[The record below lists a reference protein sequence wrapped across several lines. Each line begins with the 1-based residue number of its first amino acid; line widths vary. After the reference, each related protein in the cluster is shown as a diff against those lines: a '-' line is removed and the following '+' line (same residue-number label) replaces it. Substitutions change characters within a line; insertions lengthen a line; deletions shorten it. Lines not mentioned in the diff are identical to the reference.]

1 MVSFQSKNSFENK
14 KISDKEILY
23 TNSDQNKLYITSNL
37 VNHDLVIQ
45 NDLDFQKNLNQYD
58 FVIKIKCDI
67 KFVIYDIVYFNS
79 IDHIYSNYYI
89 KLLTQLNQNDIEICY
104 LNPDKEIYL
113 SKIYDIKTKKINMNE
128 LNDELQISEKII
140 FNLNNS
146 NADKINKSLTI
157 TNVDKF
163 FTPKNH
169 KNIYYSKQ
177 NLIIIIIVIIII
189 SIFMMVKNKN

>member
-1 MVSFQSKNSFENK
+1 MGVFQSKNSFENK

-23 TNSDQNKLYITSNL
+23 TNSDQNQLYITSNL
-37 VNHDLVIQ
+37 VNHNLVIQ
-45 NDLDFQKNLNQYD
+45 NDLDLQKKLNHYN
-58 FVIKIKCDI
+58 FIIKIKCDI
-67 KFVIYDIVYFNS
+67 KFVIYDIVYHNT

-128 LNDELQISEKII
+128 LNDQLQISAKII
-140 FNLNNS
+140 FNSNN
-146 NADKINKSLTI
+146 DKINKLLTI
-157 TNVDKF
+157 TNVEKF

-169 KNIYYSKQ
+169 KNIYHSKQ
-177 NLIIIIIVIIII
+177 NLIIIIIIIITI
-189 SIFMMVKNKN
+189 VIFMLIKNKN